1 MTLFLIL
8 APYGAYAFMMLVTSA
23 TVSLV
28 AAGAI
33 CLATIAFDKARGRSL
48 KILPTGTVILFAG
61 IIAWLHLID
70 PALSDKAVKV
80 AVDSGILAISLGS
93 LLARYPFTLQYALEA
108 VHPEIAAMPGF
119 MRSNYIITSVW
130 TASMLLMLLANAA
143 ILYVPGLPIWLGI
156 AVAFAARN
164 SAVYFTRWYPAYR
177 RLKETAPPPSAAALK
192 FRSVVPHPCH
202 RNFKVNAALE
212 SKNC

>member
-8 APYGAYAFMMLVTSA
+8 APYGVYAFMMLLTSA

-28 AAGAI
+28 TAGAV
-33 CLATIAFDKARGRSL
+33 CLATIALDAWHGRSL
-48 KILPTGTVILFAG
+48 KILPAGTAIVFAG

-70 PALSDKAVKV
+70 PSLSDKAVKV
-80 AVDSGILAISLGS
+80 AVDGGILVISLGS
-93 LLARYPFTLQYALEA
+93 LLLRYPFTLQYALER

-119 MRSNYIITSVW
+119 LRSNYIITGVW

-143 ILYVPGLPIWLGI
+143 ILYVPGLPIWLGL

-177 RLKETAPPPSAAALK
+177 RIKHGAPPPDAL
-192 FRSVVPHPCH
+192 PHPH
-202 RNFKVNAALE
+202 
-212 SKNC
+212 

>member
-8 APYGAYAFMMLVTSA
+8 SPYGVYAFMMLVTSA
-23 TVSLV
+23 TASLA
-28 AAGAI
+28 AAGAV
-33 CLATIAFDKARGRSL
+33 CLGTIAFDKASGRSL
-48 KILPTGTVILFAG
+48 KILPVGTAIVFAG

-80 AVDSGILAISLGS
+80 AVDGGILVISLGS
-93 LLARYPFTLQYALEA
+93 LLLRYPFTLQYALER

-119 MRSNYIITSVW
+119 LRSNYIITGVW

-143 ILYVPGLPIWLGI
+143 ILYVPGLPIWLGL

-164 SAVYFTRWYPAYR
+164 SAVYFTRWYPSYR
-177 RLKETAPPPSAAALK
+177 RQKVGAPPPDAL
-192 FRSVVPHPCH
+192 PYQH
-202 RNFKVNAALE
+202 
-212 SKNC
+212 

>member
-1 MTLFLIL
+1 MTIFLIL
-8 APYGAYAFMMLVTSA
+8 APYGVYAFLMLVSSA

-33 CLATIAFDKARGRSL
+33 CLATITFDVVRGGS
-48 KILPTGTVILFAG
+48 VILFAG
-61 IIAWLHLID
+61 IVAYLHLID

-80 AVDSGILAISLGS
+80 AVDGGIFAISLGS
-93 LLARYPFTLQYALEA
+93 ILARYPFTLQYALES

-119 MRSNYIITSVW
+119 MRSNYIITAAW

-143 ILYVPGLPIWLGI
+143 VLYLPGLPIWLGL

-164 SAVYFTRWYPAYR
+164 SAVYFTKWYPAYR
-177 RLKETAPPPSAAALK
+177 RQKHGAPPPDAL
-192 FRSVVPHPCH
+192 PHPH
-202 RNFKVNAALE
+202 
-212 SKNC
+212 

>member
-8 APYGAYAFMMLVTSA
+8 APYGVYALMMLVTSA

-33 CLATIAFDKARGRSL
+33 CLATIAYDKARGRSL
-48 KILPTGTVILFAG
+48 KILPAGTAILFAG
-61 IIAWLHLID
+61 IVAYLHLID

-80 AVDSGILAISLGS
+80 AVDGGIFAISLGS
-93 LLARYPFTLQYALEA
+93 LLLRYPFTLQYALEQ

-119 MRSNYIITSVW
+119 LRSNYIITSVW
-130 TASMLLMLLANAA
+130 TASALLMLLANAA
-143 ILYVPGLPIWLGI
+143 ILYVPGLPIWLGL

-164 SAVYFTRWYPAYR
+164 SAVYFTRWYPTYR
-177 RLKETAPPPSAAALK
+177 KLKYGAPPPGAL
-192 FRSVVPHPCH
+192 PYQH
-202 RNFKVNAALE
+202 
-212 SKNC
+212 

>member
-1 MTLFLIL
+1 MTIFLIL
-8 APYGAYAFMMLVTSA
+8 APYGVYALMMLVTSA

-33 CLATIAFDKARGRSL
+33 CLATMALDAWRGRSP
-48 KILPTGTVILFAG
+48 KILPAGTVILFAG
-61 IIAWLHLID
+61 LIAWLHLID

-80 AVDSGILAISLGS
+80 AVDGGIFAISLGS
-93 LLARYPFTLQYALEA
+93 LVARYPFTLQYALES

-143 ILYVPGLPIWLGI
+143 VLYVPGLPIWLGL

-164 SAVYFTRWYPAYR
+164 TAVYFTRWYPAR
-177 RLKETAPPPSAAALK
+177 VRLKYGAPPPNAL
-192 FRSVVPHPCH
+192 PHPH
-202 RNFKVNAALE
+202 
-212 SKNC
+212 

>member
-8 APYGAYAFMMLVTSA
+8 APYGAYAFLMLVTSA
-23 TVSLV
+23 TLSLV

-33 CLATIAFDKARGRSL
+33 CLATIAFDRLRGRSL
-48 KILPTGTVILFAG
+48 KILPAGTAIVFAG

-80 AVDSGILAISLGS
+80 AVDGGILVISLGS
-93 LLARYPFTLQYALEA
+93 LLLRYPFTLQYALER

-119 MRSNYIITSVW
+119 LRSNYIITGVW
-130 TASMLLMLLANAA
+130 TASALLMLLANAA
-143 ILYVPGLPIWLGI
+143 ILYVPGLPIWLGL

-164 SAVYFTRWYPAYR
+164 SAVYFTRWYPARIRQKYG
-177 RLKETAPPPSAAALK
+177 APPPNAL
-192 FRSVVPHPCH
+192 PHPH
-202 RNFKVNAALE
+202 
-212 SKNC
+212 

>member
-8 APYGAYAFMMLVTSA
+8 APYGAYAFLMLVTSA
-23 TVSLV
+23 TLSLV
-28 AAGAI
+28 AAGGI
-33 CLATIAFDKARGRSL
+33 CLATIVFDRLRGRSL
-48 KILPTGTVILFAG
+48 KILPAGTVVLFAG

-80 AVDSGILAISLGS
+80 AVDGGIFVISLGS
-93 LLARYPFTLQYALEA
+93 LLVRYPFTLQYAVES

-130 TASMLLMLLANAA
+130 TASALLMMLANAA
-143 ILYVPGLPIWLGI
+143 ILYVPGLPIWLGL

-164 SAVYFTRWYPAYR
+164 SAVYFTRWYPARVRQKYG
-177 RLKETAPPPSAAALK
+177 APPDAL
-192 FRSVVPHPCH
+192 PHPH
-202 RNFKVNAALE
+202 
-212 SKNC
+212 